1 MRQLTLFML
10 LFLGFH
16 SSAETIDRALI
27 LDYSVDSILLNPN
40 LDPGISNVVVYITN
54 DNFVD
59 EEEILC
65 GYDDA
70 EFEAFLNE
78 QKSFQF
84 QLDSGEHAFMF
95 LPARKIGYAEIITFP
110 IKVES
115 GTTTY
120 LTLNFKEVM
129 EVTRP
134 LRKPIIYLYPIEKTN
149 ISVVVKPKGELSFTY
164 PEYNGKWECTALP
177 SGEIFIDDKSYN
189 YLFWEAEQTVEINE
203 LNQTEGI
210 IVAKKDLIIFLES
223 TLNRFGFTSKEK
235 MDFIT
240 FWAPQM
246 IKYEATEIR
255 FMFNE
260 ECSFFADLEI
270 EPKPDNLLRFYMIWN
285 PTVVFYL
292 DEDMML
298 EIPQQI
304 RSGFTVLEWG
314 GMEIPRGVR
323 QERVK

>member
-1 MRQLTLFML
+1 ML
-10 LFLGFH
+10 LCLGFH
-16 SSAETIDRALI
+16 SSAETIDRALT
-27 LDYSVDSILLNPN
+27 LNYSVDSILLNPN
-40 LDPGISNVVVYITN
+40 LDPGKSKVVVHITN

-59 EEEILC
+59 EEEILS
-65 GYDDA
+65 GYGDV
-70 EFEAFLNE
+70 EFEALLNE

-84 QLDSGEHAFMF
+84 QLDSGKHAFMF

-110 IKVES
+110 IKIET

-129 EVTRP
+129 DVTRP
-134 LRKPIIYLYPIEKTN
+134 LRKPIIYLYPTEKTT

-164 PEYNGKWECTALP
+164 PEYKGKWECTALP
-177 SGEIFIDDKSYN
+177 SGEISIDDKSYN
-189 YLFWEAEQTVEINE
+189 YLFWEAEQTVEISE

-210 IVAKKDLIIFLES
+210 VVAKKDLMIFLES
-223 TLNRFGFTSKEK
+223 TLDEFGFTSKEK

-260 ECSFFADLEI
+260 ECAFFADLEI

-285 PTVVFYL
+285 PTDAFYVL
-292 DEDMML
+292 ADAML
-298 EIPQQI
+298 EIPHPI
-304 RSGFTVLEWG
+304 RYGFTVLEWG
-314 GMEIPRGVR
+314 GMEIPRGDR
-323 QERVK
+323 PESVK